1 MFIGKDG
8 CRNGLTAPMPSPETV
23 TIACGRLSARL
34 RPAWGGRIT
43 HLWHADYGDILVP
56 ITEQDFE
63 PFNWPRAGA
72 YPLFPYHNR
81 LYRGSFVHTGIR
93 HDLLPHP
100 ALAPDAM
107 HGPAHRRPRE
117 ISDLSSDRVALAL
130 DYEADGEWPFSFRA
144 EQSFLLQD
152 DRITVELSITNRAN
166 VPAPVSLGWHP
177 YLAAGL
183 GCDARTDAKLQYPL
197 DAQNVPTGQP
207 PAPRPKPAIPAAT
220 GYTLHFTDWSSAQV
234 DFDRFSLRLEA
245 DAVFGHIAVHRM
257 ERYLCLEPVSMAAG
271 ALGLPQAQREGQGL
285 MTVGPGECLSGRIRL
300 SFDLQDGRVRL

>member
-1 MFIGKDG
+1 
-8 CRNGLTAPMPSPETV
+8 
-23 TIACGRLSARL
+23 
-34 RPAWGGRIT
+34 
-43 HLWHADYGDILVP
+43 
-56 ITEQDFE
+56 
-63 PFNWPRAGA
+63 
-72 YPLFPYHNR
+72 
-81 LYRGSFVHTGIR
+81 
-93 HDLLPHP
+93 
-100 ALAPDAM
+100 
-107 HGPAHRRPRE
+107 
-117 ISDLSSDRVALAL
+117 
-130 DYEADGEWPFSFRA
+130 
-144 EQSFLLQD
+144 
-152 DRITVELSITNRAN
+152 VELKITNRAN

-245 DAVFGHIAVHRM
+245 DAVFGHLAVHRM

-285 MTVGPGECLSGRIRL
+285 MTVGPGEGLSGRIRL
-300 SFDLQDGRVRL
+300 SIDLQEGRVRL